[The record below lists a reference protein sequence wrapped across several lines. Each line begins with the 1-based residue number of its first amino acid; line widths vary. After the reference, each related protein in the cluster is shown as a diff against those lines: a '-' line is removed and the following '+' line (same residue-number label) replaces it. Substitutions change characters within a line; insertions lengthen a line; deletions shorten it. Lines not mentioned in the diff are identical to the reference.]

1 MTITSDAGRNCDCEK
16 VVIHLESEVV
26 KGFLEPDHVETLDA
40 VLLRNA
46 NGIPQSMKVRRLG
59 AEAFEDIPIA
69 KLKAIFYVK
78 DFDGN
83 ARHKDL
89 QFYKRAPLVHG
100 IWSRVE
106 FLDGEVMEGLVHNTI
121 GFVRDPG
128 FFIRP
133 TDPASNN
140 RVVYVLKSWLK
151 DFRILGL
158 RNL

>member
-1 MTITSDAGRNCDCEK
+1 
-16 VVIHLESEVV
+16 VV
-26 KGFLEPDHVETLDA
+26 KGFLQADHVETLDA
-40 VLLRNA
+40 ALLRSTD
-46 NGIPQSMKVRRLG
+46 GTPQSMRVRRLG
-59 AEAFEDIPIA
+59 AEAFEDILME

-78 DFDGN
+78 DFDGD
-83 ARHKDL
+83 ASHKDL
-89 QFYKRAPLVHG
+89 NFYKRAPLVHG

-121 GFVRDPG
+121 GFLRDPG

-133 TDPASNN
+133 TDPACNN
-140 RVVYVLKSWLK
+140 RLVYVLKSWLR